1 MALFLLGKEPVFV
14 DGILG
19 IVLITRQ
26 LRKETHNLEKSKTFV
41 KLYGVLYKNMI
52 KAEATLMFFSYYEN

>member
-14 DGILG
+14 DGIFG

-52 KAEATLMFFSYYEN
+52 KAEATLMFFSCYEN